1 LLEVHLLN
9 FNEDIYGQH
18 VQVTFLEKIRDEMKF
33 ENINALTE
41 QIKKD
46 VIHATRFFEK

>member
-1 LLEVHLLN
+1 
-9 FNEDIYGQH
+9 
-18 VQVTFLEKIRDEMKF
+18 MKF
-33 ENINALTE
+33 ENINALIE